1 MVVALIL
8 AAVYVILLGIVSR
21 GRARRSPAESWLLV
35 YITFWVALM
44 GLHAIILH
52 GQTAFPP
59 SFPGQFLALL
69 GFAVSV
75 GFASLLT
82 LAYLSAGGRVFLAT
96 GLLAGVW
103 LVGIVA
109 ARLLAIPPL
118 SSLQPWLSAVLA
130 AEVTPAAEVG
140 MLGWLVFAVLLS
152 AFTWRA
158 FLREPLPLY
167 ANRVLYWSVIVPFL
181 LVGNAVSAW
190 LRPPWNYIGYG
201 VHLVGTVGAT
211 YGVIAHRVVN
221 LRETVRWAISR
232 AVLLFVTAALVFAAI
247 TAAIIFGLPPSAR
260 PERWAGPV
268 GWALVTALLLQPI
281 TELVRW
287 LLGKLVERKGADPA
301 GAVQRYSEL
310 ISRVL
315 DLDRLAAAAIETI
328 NDLLGTRAG
337 FLILA
342 TREGNQVILEPVGA
356 RPGAPASPGRLS
368 TDSPIYAHFVHEKRP
383 LLQYDIDYHRSLA
396 AASEEERRYF
406 GRLEMDIY
414 APIISEGE
422 LKGLLAVGPKSN
434 DDPFRRS
441 EIDLLAALANQTV
454 AALENAR
461 LVTDLRE
468 LNQRI
473 SALNEDL
480 STTNERLERL
490 DAVKT
495 DFLTIASHELRTPL
509 TQLQAYSEL
518 LAEMSEQHTLGDEDI
533 LEITRHL
540 STATRRM
547 TDVIT
552 ALTDVTEI
560 DVESMDLDFAEI
572 SLAEVIKAAI
582 DPYADAIQER
592 RQTLIARGLRSL
604 PLVHADYKRLVQ
616 VFTNLITNAIK
627 YTPDGGEINVTGQV
641 YQKDKE
647 GHPVSVR
654 ILVEDHGIGID
665 KANQE
670 LIFEKF
676 FRVDSVNLHST
687 GTTKFKG
694 AGPGLGLS
702 IAKSIVE
709 GHGGRIWVESPG
721 YDEETCPGSIFH
733 VVLPVDPPAIAAR
746 KRLQAIQAAKEDT
759 LVGPSASQ
767 NKLSQG

>member
-1 MVVALIL
+1 MVAALIL
-8 AAVYVILLGIVSR
+8 ATVYVILLGIVSR

-44 GLHAIILH
+44 GLHAIILR
-52 GQTAFPP
+52 GQLAFPP
-59 SFPGQFLALL
+59 SFPGEFLALL
-69 GFAVSV
+69 GFVVSV
-75 GFASLLT
+75 GLASLLT
-82 LAYLSAGGRVFLAT
+82 LAYLSAGWQAFLAAS
-96 GLLAGVW
+96 LLTGVW

-109 ARLLAIPPL
+109 ARLLAVLPL

-140 MLGWLVFAVLLS
+140 MFGGLVFAVLLS

-181 LVGNAVSAW
+181 LVGSAVSAW
-190 LRPPWNYIGYG
+190 LRTPWNYIGYG
-201 VHLVGTVGAT
+201 VHLLGTVGAT
-211 YGVIAHRVVN
+211 YGVMAHRVVN

-232 AVLLFVTAALVFAAI
+232 AVLLFVTAALVFVAM

-260 PERWAGPV
+260 PERWAALV
-268 GWALVTALLLQPI
+268 GWALVAALLLQPV
-281 TELVRW
+281 TEFVRW
-287 LLGKLVERKGADPA
+287 LLGKLVEHKGTDPA

-315 DLDRLAAAAIETI
+315 DLDRLAAAVVETI
-328 NDLLGTRAG
+328 NDLLGTRAS

-342 TREGNQVILEPVGA
+342 TREGNQTILQPVGA
-356 RPGAPASPGRLS
+356 GPDAPASPGRLS
-368 TDSPIYAHFVHEKRP
+368 IESPIYAHFVRERRP

-396 AASEEERRYF
+396 AASDEERRYF
-406 GRLEMDIY
+406 GHLEMDIY

-422 LKGLLAVGPKSN
+422 LKGLLAVGPKST

-441 EIDLLAALANQTV
+441 EIDLLTALANQTV

-480 STTNERLERL
+480 SMTNERLKRL

-533 LEITRHL
+533 LEITRNL

-560 DVESMDLDFAEI
+560 DVESMDLDFAETN
-572 SLAEVIKAAI
+572 LAEVIKAAI
-582 DPYADAIQER
+582 DPYANAIQER

-604 PLVHADYKRLVQ
+604 PPVHADYKRLVQ
-616 VFTNLITNAIK
+616 VFANLITNAIK

-641 YQKDKE
+641 YQKDAE
-647 GHPVSVR
+647 GCPISVR
-654 ILVEDHGIGID
+654 ILIKDHGIGID

-676 FRVDSVNLHST
+676 FRVDSVNHHST

-721 YDEETCPGSIFH
+721 YDEETCPGSVFH

-746 KRLQAIQAAKEDT
+746 KRLQVIQAAKEDT
-759 LVGPSASQ
+759 LVAPSASQ
-767 NKLSQG
+767 KKPPQG